1 MPRKIEKSE
10 VCGSLLTWA
19 ADSYCAMEIISG
31 GTTRISYKQFRD
43 AMMAADLIVSEPTIK
58 SKWRMLASAGIIA
71 ADAERTVIYWDSLK
85 TSCRPELVA
94 SIERYFNHEKN
105 KNKKT
110 HTEGA
115 VA

>member
-1 MPRKIEKSE
+1 MPKKIEKSE
-10 VCGSLLTWA
+10 VCGALLTWG
-19 ADSYCAMEIISG
+19 ADSYCAMDVESG
-31 GTTRISYKQFRD
+31 GSSRITYRQFRD
-43 AMMAADLIVSEPTIK
+43 AMMGADLIVSEPTIK
-58 SKWRMLASAGIIA
+58 SKWRMLASAGIIG

-85 TSCRPELVA
+85 LSCRPELLA
-94 SIERYFNHEKN
+94 TIERYFNHEKN